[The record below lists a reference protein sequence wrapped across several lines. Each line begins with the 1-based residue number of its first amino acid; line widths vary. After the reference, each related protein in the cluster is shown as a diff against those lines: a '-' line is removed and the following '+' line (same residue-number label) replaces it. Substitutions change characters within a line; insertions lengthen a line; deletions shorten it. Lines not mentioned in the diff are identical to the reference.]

1 LGKSGDEYVGSLRKQ
16 ATQTMI
22 ATAKT
27 IAYNAALSLGVS
39 AVVGLVTWIG
49 KKLYDALTVSAE
61 EMENCAAAAQKMS
74 DSIDQNKAWISE
86 ITELREKLSD
96 TTLSLSEQR
105 EAKENLLEIQD
116 AIIKKYGDEAA
127 AVDLVNGSYQEMI
140 DMLDKVNKKEFNNWQ
155 STNRKEIE
163 EAIDKYGTSDKYAKF
178 INGYS
183 YQYGTFL
190 NRAKKEDA
198 DKLRSIFKL
207 VDSNPYDDYD
217 DQRILQVNPGKNL
230 GELKDSLSD
239 LYAIIQSYNSSG
251 MYNGLLDI
259 IGEISSDVTN
269 DAADYEETYLHYM
282 KNIVL
287 VNDTLSDSYQQT
299 QKSVS
304 EFYQEVASG
313 NPEEVAQA
321 YGQLQNDVSQFIET
335 IKTNAGE
342 NSEEIAEYYKN
353 TFNDILAKAKGES
366 VKVDLKADTSN
377 LKTEVKSVL
386 EGLANL
392 GYDDAIEIKGSLGSL
407 SKHSEAY
414 KVLNRLAGDL
424 DTTMAGVIDKLEE
437 YGYFGETSIPEVN
450 DEIDKAVQSYQN
462 IIATL
467 TAVREEQDATGQIS
481 TATMMKLTALGE
493 DYAELIKT
501 ETNALG
507 ELVYVFDTDAAEK
520 FALDQLQ
527 IATNAVIA
535 ADGTEEQ
542 IDALNSYYR
551 SMQPLTSQMEGY
563 IATVKDL
570 DEIQKEVAK
579 GTQYTEEEINELLKK
594 YPQLTAVV
602 DESTG
607 KYKITETSIESLKGK
622 FTSLIQTI
630 IDVKTEMAKLMA
642 VFAAKEARDGWAGA
656 EQWVKLI
663 QKKIKE
669 TGAKTIEEL
678 EKELGVT
685 FADDLRGTVQV
696 LVDTTPAVDSYED
709 VISGE
714 KDAADFIYN
723 PTTDKSDPWK
733 EAFEKEYQAKKHAL
747 AMEQIDQKAYLDWL
761 DGAYKKYF
769 SDMSKYQDEYY
780 QYEEEVFNGR
790 RALIDEHI
798 SDLEKE
804 YEYLG
809 DEPKV
814 IEELNRLLEEKNDLL
829 SEEQRN
835 TISSKILQYQE
846 DGYRKQIA
854 AIEDQ
859 IDLLDEKEGTE
870 EQTIECY
877 KQMINLLSNI
887 KSIYAGIY
895 DENSELM
902 ISLNREIADMFSEI
916 NDIKKEIWEAQRDA
930 QVEALEEEQDAI
942 EDYQDAIEDILDAT
956 VDLIKR
962 ETEAEIEALEEARD
976 AREEYYDAELDQIKE
991 VADARKEA
999 LEDELEGYR
1008 KIIEAKK
1015 EALRNEAEE
1024 EDYNDEV
1031 AKRSKEISDLQSR
1044 IDVLKLDDSKAA
1056 AAERL
1061 QLESELQTKKD
1072 ELAKYQRDHSL
1083 DKQIEALDK
1092 ELEAFEENNDSR
1104 IELIDKEQERE
1115 EQRIEELKK
1124 KDLQAYD
1131 DRIAALRAYLEKEG
1145 VLWREA
1151 NRRIRE
1157 EGDSLWLELRAYAE
1171 EYTRDVESLEQAWE
1185 FALTGVQK
1193 YNDGIRDLLA
1203 TSNKMDNIF
1212 NRNESTIKDL
1222 ENSEYT
1228 GEFTVSQKNSIAE
1241 IRAQMKANSA
1251 AWWDAHNAGDEAAK
1265 NWWSDENQ
1273 RLKDKLNDI
1282 LGGEYLVYNAKKG
1295 TWSFNGVPFYDMP
1308 IYHKGGVVGDF
1319 GSMQQDELLAVLK
1332 NREMVL
1338 TEPMQDTLAKYI
1350 DFAKNASFA
1359 ITSILSD
1366 DPVKNIVAGL
1376 KSGRTFAGDTLST
1389 IHVDKL
1395 FEFHADNV
1403 TKETLPD
1410 LKKTLRETAD
1420 YTIRQMEDRLSRR
1433 GVKTKAKT
1441 TL

>member
-1 LGKSGDEYVGSLRKQ
+1 MGKSGDEYIGSLRKQ

-86 ITELREKLSD
+86 ITELRERLSD

-140 DMLDKVNKKEFNNWQ
+140 DMLDKVNKREFNNWQ

-217 DQRILQVNPGKNL
+217 DKRILQIDPGKNL

-239 LYAIIQSYNSSG
+239 LYAIVQSYNSSG

-304 EFYQEVASG
+304 EFYQEIASG
-313 NPEEVAQA
+313 TPEEVAQA

-386 EGLANL
+386 EGLENL

-424 DTTMAGVIDKLEE
+424 DTTMAGVVDKLEE
-437 YGYFGETSIPEVN
+437 YGYFGETSLPEVN
-450 DEIDKAVQSYQN
+450 SEIDKAVQSYQN

-467 TAVREEQDATGQIS
+467 TSVREEQDVTGQIS

-493 DYAELIKT
+493 DYADLIKT

-563 IATVKDL
+563 IATVKEL

-685 FADDLRGTVQV
+685 FADDLRGTVQI
-696 LVDTTPAVDSYED
+696 LVDTTPAVESYED

-714 KDAADFIYN
+714 NAAAGFIYT
-723 PTTDKSDPWK
+723 PTEDKSDPWK

-804 YEYLG
+804 YEYFG
-809 DEPKV
+809 NESKV
-814 IEELNRLLEEKNDLL
+814 VEELNRLLEEKKGLL
-829 SEEQRN
+829 SDDQRDSIN
-835 TISSKILQYQE
+835 SMILEYQE
-846 DGYRKQIA
+846 NGIRKQID

-859 IDLLDEKEGTE
+859 VELLEDREGTE
-870 EQTIECY
+870 DQIIECY
-877 KQMINLLSNI
+877 KREINLLYDL
-887 KSIYAGIY
+887 KSVYSQIY
-895 DENSELM
+895 DAGSDRMLELD
-902 ISLNREIADMFSEI
+902 REIAGLMASI
-916 NDIKKEIWEAQRDA
+916 NDVKREQWEAQRDA
-930 QVEALEEEQDAI
+930 QVDALEEEQDAI
-942 EDYQDAIEDILDAT
+942 EKYQDAIEDILDAT
-956 VDLIKR
+956 VDYIKR
-962 ETEAEIEALEEARD
+962 QKEAEIEALEDARD
-976 AREEYYDAELDQIKE
+976 ARDEWYDNEIDRIEE
-991 VADARKEA
+991 VADRRKEA

-1015 EALRNEAEE
+1015 EALRDEAET

-1031 AKRSKEISDLQSR
+1031 TKRSKEISDLQSR
-1044 IDVLKLDDSKAA
+1044 INLLALDDSKAA
-1056 AAERL
+1056 AAERM
-1061 QLESELQTKKD
+1061 ELQEELATKKK
-1072 ELAKYQRDHSL
+1072 ELAYIGSIKIHLIAGTPLEHYTLQHRTERCSGA
-1083 DKQIEALDK
+1083 IVK
-1092 ELEAFEENNDSR
+1092 EE
-1104 IELIDKEQERE
+1104 
-1115 EQRIEELKK
+1115 
-1124 KDLQAYD
+1124 
-1131 DRIAALRAYLEKEG
+1131 
-1145 VLWREA
+1145 
-1151 NRRIRE
+1151 
-1157 EGDSLWLELRAYAE
+1157 
-1171 EYTRDVESLEQAWE
+1171 
-1185 FALTGVQK
+1185 
-1193 YNDGIRDLLA
+1193 
-1203 TSNKMDNIF
+1203 
-1212 NRNESTIKDL
+1212 
-1222 ENSEYT
+1222 
-1228 GEFTVSQKNSIAE
+1228 
-1241 IRAQMKANSA
+1241 
-1251 AWWDAHNAGDEAAK
+1251 
-1265 NWWSDENQ
+1265 
-1273 RLKDKLNDI
+1273 
-1282 LGGEYLVYNAKKG
+1282 
-1295 TWSFNGVPFYDMP
+1295 
-1308 IYHKGGVVGDF
+1308 
-1319 GSMQQDELLAVLK
+1319 
-1332 NREMVL
+1332 
-1338 TEPMQDTLAKYI
+1338 
-1350 DFAKNASFA
+1350 
-1359 ITSILSD
+1359 
-1366 DPVKNIVAGL
+1366 
-1376 KSGRTFAGDTLST
+1376 
-1389 IHVDKL
+1389 
-1395 FEFHADNV
+1395 
-1403 TKETLPD
+1403 
-1410 LKKTLRETAD
+1410 
-1420 YTIRQMEDRLSRR
+1420 
-1433 GVKTKAKT
+1433 
-1441 TL
+1441 